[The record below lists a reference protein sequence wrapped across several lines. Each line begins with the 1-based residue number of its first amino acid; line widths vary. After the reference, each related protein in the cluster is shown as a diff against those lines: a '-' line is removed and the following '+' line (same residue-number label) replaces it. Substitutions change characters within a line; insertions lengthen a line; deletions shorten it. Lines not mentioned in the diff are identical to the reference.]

1 MQVKKLFIK
10 AQLEDD
16 SIVDV
21 ITPEDACLEFS
32 KSLKT
37 IYNYIYAGNVA
48 TVKGKQIYIVK
59 DTLINYLA
67 SKSSKK
73 IKK

>member
-1 MQVKKLFIK
+1 MQVKKLYIK

-37 IYNYIYAGNVA
+37 IYNYVYGNHIQ

-59 DTLINYLA
+59 DSLVNFLA
-67 SKSSKK
+67 SKSKK
-73 IKK
+73 RNSN